1 MNYNHLLNQFN
12 QFIYLLNEFTDL
24 KNLLMTTPDLW
35 NGNERKLLC
44 YLRLNKSKSSECRNS
59 NDFRTY
65 ILSCVLNPNRK
76 TLSYIYPTSEE
87 SSNIK
92 MIYQRLAK
100 YINKVF
106 QILNHILI

>member
-1 MNYNHLLNQFN
+1 MNYNHLLNRFN

-35 NGNERKLLC
+35 NGNEHRLLC
-44 YLRLNKSKSSECRNS
+44 YLQLNRSKSEEYRNS

-76 TLSYIYPTSEE
+76 TLSYIQPTSEE

-92 MIYQRLAK
+92 MIHQRLAK